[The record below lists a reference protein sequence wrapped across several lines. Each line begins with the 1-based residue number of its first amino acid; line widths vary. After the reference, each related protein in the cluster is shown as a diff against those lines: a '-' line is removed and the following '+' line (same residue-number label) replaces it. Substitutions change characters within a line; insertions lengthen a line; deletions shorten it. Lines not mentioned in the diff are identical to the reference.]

1 MRKALWLDQVGR
13 MFETEVSCC
22 EEKKLFGSMGLN
34 NVTDLVLTVRSAG
47 EILPN
52 SPLLYFLPRLSLF

>member
-1 MRKALWLDQVGR
+1 MHVKSPLAGSSGQDV
-13 MFETEVSCC
+13 CC

-47 EILPN
+47 EILPV
-52 SPLLYFLPRLSLF
+52 LPRLSLF